1 MLAGHVAEL
10 SDWGV
15 SSLKIEGRM
24 KRPEYAAI
32 VTKVYSDLLREH
44 RRPTA
49 EERDILRRVFSRDG
63 FTDGYYTGKLGD
75 SMFGTKTDV
84 PMNEVKKLYDE
95 AAHRFAEGRE
105 APARAGFALLYRPQG
120 HRRGA
125 QCGRCFGRHACGAG
139 AEPPDHTGDDRK
151 IAQKDRRHAVLY

>member
-63 FTDGYYTGKLGD
+63 FIRRLLHRQAGRQHVRHQDRCADERGKETL
-75 SMFGTKTDV
+75 
-84 PMNEVKKLYDE
+84 
-95 AAHRFAEGRE
+95 
-105 APARAGFALLYRPQG
+105 
-120 HRRGA
+120 
-125 QCGRCFGRHACGAG
+125 
-139 AEPPDHTGDDRK
+139 
-151 IAQKDRRHAVLY
+151 